1 MSLRKLETKLQS
13 GFINCHAHIDRAG
26 TACLVDPCLTKKH
39 LKEKWKLVNE
49 TKASLT
55 TEDYYL
61 NILSAC
67 LTQKKFNTKTII
79 SFIDLD
85 SVTGNRAIQG
95 ALLARQELKKIGVS
109 LHIGNQT
116 VGGFTKE
123 NTKLFE
129 DNLEHLD
136 FLGGLPKSDIDPERH
151 LDTLFSVAKSTG
163 KKVHVHVDQLN
174 IVEER
179 ETEWLAQKTIEH
191 GLEGKVVAVHCI
203 SLACHP
209 KMYRNYVYNLSKDAG
224 LQFVSCPS
232 AWIDHQR
239 TETLSPTH
247 NSLTPIDEM
256 LEWGLT
262 VGIGTDNIEDIYKP
276 FCNGDMMFEVR
287 LALEAFKIYDIDK
300 LVDIAYNNGLKIL
313 SPN

>member
-1 MSLRKLETKLQS
+1 MSLRELKTKLQN

-26 TACLVDPCLTKKH
+26 TASLVDPSLTKKH

-55 TEDYYL
+55 SEDYYL

-85 SVTGNRAIQG
+85 SIAGDRAIQG
-95 ALLARQELKKIGVS
+95 ALSARQELKRAGVS
-109 LHIGNQT
+109 LYIGNQT

-123 NTKLFE
+123 NMKLFE
-129 DNLEHLD
+129 DNIEHLD
-136 FLGGLPKSDIDPERH
+136 FLGGLPKSDGDPERH
-151 LDTLFSVAKSTG
+151 IDILFSAAKTTG

-191 GLEGKVVAVHCI
+191 GLEGKVVAVHSI

-209 KMYRNYVYNLSKDAG
+209 KMYRDYVYNLSKDAG

-232 AWIDHQR
+232 AWIDHPR
-239 TETLSPTH
+239 TEILSPTH

-287 LALEAFKIYDIDK
+287 LALEAFKIYDVDT
-300 LVDIAYNNGLKIL
+300 LVDMAYNNGLKIL
-313 SPN
+313 G

>member
-1 MSLRKLETKLQS
+1 MVDS
-13 GFINCHAHIDRAG
+13 A
-26 TACLVDPCLTKKH
+26 LVKKH

-49 TKASLT
+49 TKLKLT
-55 TEDYYL
+55 VDDYYL

-67 LTQKKFNTKTII
+67 LTQKKFNTRTIM

-85 SVTGNRAIQG
+85 NTAGDRAIMG
-95 ALLARQELKKIGVS
+95 ACLAKEELKKAGVS
-109 LHIGNQT
+109 LYIGNQT

-129 DNLEHLD
+129 DNVEKLD
-136 FLGGLPKSDIDPERH
+136 FLGGLPKSDEDPDRH
-151 LDTLFSVAKSTG
+151 LDILFSTARTTG

-179 ETEWLAQKTIEH
+179 ETEWLARNTIEY
-191 GLEGKVVAVHCI
+191 GLQGKVVAVHSI

-209 KMYRNYVYNLSKDAG
+209 KMYRDYVYDLSNDAG

-232 AWIDHQR
+232 AWIDHPR
-239 TETLSPTH
+239 TEVLSPTH
-247 NSLTPIDEM
+247 NSVTPIDEM
-256 LEWGLT
+256 LKWGLT

-287 LALEAFKIYDIDK
+287 LALETSKIYEIETLLD
-300 LVDIAYNNGLKIL
+300 LSYNNGLKIL
-313 SPN
+313 G